1 MKQEKVK
8 NKIGLVVC
16 HQLPHRSFF
25 WNGMQFPICARCTG
39 IHIGYLTM
47 PIFLF
52 NLCNPSIELSILM
65 ILPTYL
71 DGLRQ
76 HFTKKESTNMIRVIT
91 GVISGAGTMAL
102 IAMFGQF
109 VGRGIKPFL

>member
-1 MKQEKVK
+1 M
-8 NKIGLVVC
+8 VVRLAIC
-16 HQLPHRSFF
+16 HRLPHRSFF
-25 WNGMQFPICARCTG
+25 WNGKQFPICARCTG

-47 PIFLF
+47 PVFLF
-52 NLCNPSIELSILM
+52 NLWTPSIWLSIFM

-76 HFTKKESTNMIRVIT
+76 HITKKESTNIIRVIT
-91 GVISGAGTMAL
+91 GVISGTGSMAL

>member
-1 MKQEKVK
+1 MKQVKVK

-91 GVISGAGTMAL
+91 GVISGTGTMAL

>member
-1 MKQEKVK
+1 MKQEEIKTK
-8 NKIGLVVC
+8 LGLVVC

-25 WNGMQFPICARCTG
+25 WNGKQFPICARCTG

-52 NLCNPSIELSILM
+52 NLWTPSIWFSIFM

-76 HFTKKESTNMIRVIT
+76 HITKKESTNVIRVVT
-91 GVISGAGTMAL
+91 GVISGTGSMAL